1 MEDELYGKIERIALA
16 GAPNTRDLGG
26 IPAEGGRR
34 IKKKKLIRSGDL
46 HEITARDRQ
55 VLTEEY
61 GLRKV
66 IDFRTQEERRQRPDQ
81 VMEAAEYLHIPI
93 LDETTLGI
101 TREKEADR
109 DMLGQMLSMLQGEQ
123 NCRTAA
129 EGYMRQLYSSFL
141 QQEFARREY
150 RRFFEELLKETSGS
164 ILWHCTAGKDRVGI
178 GTMLLL
184 EALGTDRRIIME
196 DYLKVNEFSRSV
208 VEIQSRI
215 AFERTGRREAEELV
229 KKLFSVEPSYLEA
242 VYAEVERDFGSME
255 AFLENEMGLDP
266 EKKER
271 LKELYLE
278 S

>member
-1 MEDELYGKIERIALA
+1 MENQIYGKIDRIVLK

>member
-1 MEDELYGKIERIALA
+1 MENQIYGKIDRIVLK

-129 EGYMRQLYSSFL
+129 EGYMRQLHSSFL

>member
-1 MEDELYGKIERIALA
+1 MENQRDRNTHRITLK

-26 IPAEGGRR
+26 IFAEDGRK
-34 IKKKKLIRSGDL
+34 IKAKKLIRSGDL
-46 HEITARDRQ
+46 HEITAEDQ
-55 VLTEEY
+55 KILTEEY
-61 GLRKV
+61 RLKKV
-66 IDFRTQEERRQRPDQ
+66 IDFRTQEERRQRPDRM
-81 VMEAAEYLHIPI
+81 MEEVVYLHIPI
-93 LDETTLGI
+93 LDETMLGV

-109 DMLGQMLSMLQGEQ
+109 DLTGQMLALLQENQ
-123 NCRTAA
+123 DCTAAA

-141 QQEFARREY
+141 QQEFAKKEY
-150 RRFFEELLKETSGS
+150 RLFFEELLKASSGS

-196 DYLKVNEFSRSV
+196 DYLKVNEFSKSV

-215 AFERTGRREAEELV
+215 AYERTGRKEAAELV

-242 VYAEVERDFGSME
+242 VYAEIERDFGSME
-255 AFLENEMGLDP
+255 KFLEKEMGLDP